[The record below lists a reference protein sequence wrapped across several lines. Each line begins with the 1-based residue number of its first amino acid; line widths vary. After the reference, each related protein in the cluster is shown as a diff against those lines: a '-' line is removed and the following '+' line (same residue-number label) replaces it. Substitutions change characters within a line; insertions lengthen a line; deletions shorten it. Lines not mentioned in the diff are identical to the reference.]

1 VTGGDWSGRR
11 LHFIGIGGAGMSG
24 LAVVCAGLGAEVTG
38 SDRSESSYME
48 RLRAAG
54 LEPTIGHDA
63 ANLPEG
69 AEVVVS
75 TAIAAENPELALARE
90 RGLTVIHRGELLA
103 ELCAEK
109 RLIAIAGTHG
119 KTTTTAMAVTA
130 LRGLGEDPAFFVG
143 GEVPGLGP
151 DGAPANAGWGASDWV
166 VAEADESDGSFLRLD
181 PEVAVI
187 TNVEMDHHSKWGSLE
202 PLIEAFVG
210 FAAKSRV
217 AVLPAPSREGG
228 AVEEVRE
235 ALAGGPTVAATGGS
249 VAPPDAP
256 VDRLVDGEAASR
268 LAAEPESA
276 LTDPSGDTTAGQSR
290 PAPASSPTLAEFSA
304 AKPPTPSLDLAVPGA
319 HNVLNARAALAAL
332 GAAGFDLDAAA
343 AALADFRGVRRR
355 LEVKGERGG
364 VRIYDDYAHHPT
376 EVRAALSAL
385 RGLAPPRLL
394 AVFQPHLYSRTK
406 VFAAEFGA
414 ALALAD
420 EIAVLDVYPA
430 REEPI
435 GPLAGVSGLD
445 VARAAADRGKGKP
458 VAWLPTAARAEAF
471 LKRRLESVP
480 PGSILVTIGAGDIFK
495 LGEALVSRNP
505 GEAPVKGDEG
515 DPGRTSPQFVREGS
529 PSSPSSHNEP
539 PPGVERDYPLA
550 RLTTV
555 RTGGPAD
562 FFARPATQDD
572 LAALLAWAEKAS
584 IPVGVVGSGSNLLVA
599 DDGFRGLAM
608 KLDGALTEVER
619 DGTHLR
625 CGGGARL
632 PSVAG
637 KTPGWG
643 LAGLE
648 FGVNIPGTVGGAVR
662 MNANAYGGQL
672 AEVLEWVEVT
682 TAAGTERRTP
692 DAFDF
697 AYRNSNLTADEVVSR
712 ASFALEPSD
721 PDEVRATLASMRG
734 RRKEAQPSGI
744 KTFGSTFKNPED
756 ERAEG
761 RSAGQLLEAAGCRG
775 LTHGG
780 ARFSEKHANFVENAG
795 EATTADVLALMAE
808 GRRRVKE
815 QFGVE
820 LEPEVQVLGDVDVPG
835 WEDA

>member
-1 VTGGDWSGRR
+1 MTGADWSGRR

-54 LEPTIGHDA
+54 LEPSIGHDA

-69 AEVVVS
+69 GEVVVS
-75 TAIAAENPELALARE
+75 TAIADENPELSLARE
-90 RGLTVIHRGELLA
+90 RGQKVIHRGELLA

-109 RLIAIAGTHG
+109 RLVAIAGTHG
-119 KTTTTAMAVTA
+119 KTTTTAMAVWA

-151 DGAPANAGWGASDWV
+151 DGAPANAGWGESEWV

-181 PEVAVI
+181 PEIAVI

-202 PLIEAFVG
+202 PLIEAFAG
-210 FAAKSRV
+210 FAGKARV
-217 AVLPAPSREGG
+217 AVLPAQTREGG
-228 AVEEVRE
+228 AVEEVRGQ
-235 ALAGGPTVAATGGS
+235 LVGRDDGAGGP
-249 VAPPDAP
+249 
-256 VDRLVDGEAASR
+256 
-268 LAAEPESA
+268 
-276 LTDPSGDTTAGQSR
+276 
-290 PAPASSPTLAEFSA
+290 AEFSA
-304 AKPPTPSLDLAVPGA
+304 DTPGPESLDLAVPGA
-319 HNVLNARAALAAL
+319 HNVLNARACLAAL
-332 GAAGFDLDAAA
+332 GAAGFDLEDAAA
-343 AALADFRGVRRR
+343 AMSDFRGVRRR

-385 RGLAPPRLL
+385 RELEPPRLV

-406 VFAAEFGA
+406 VFATQFGA

-430 REEPI
+430 REEPV

-445 VARAAADRGKGKP
+445 VARAAADSGKGRP
-458 VAWLPTAARAEAF
+458 VAWLPVAAKAQAF
-471 LKRRLESVP
+471 LSRRLDSLP
-480 PGSILVTIGAGDIFK
+480 AGSFLVTIGAGDVFK
-495 LGEALVSRNP
+495 LGEALV
-505 GEAPVKGDEG
+505 EGDFD
-515 DPGRTSPQFVREGS
+515 DPGRSSAQFVSEG
-529 PSSPSSHNEP
+529 PPEP
-539 PPGVERDYPLA
+539 PSGSAELPPGIEKNFPLA

-562 FFARPATQDD
+562 FFARPESAED
-572 LAALLAWAEKAS
+572 LVALLAWAKQNS
-584 IPVGVVGSGSNLLVA
+584 VPVGVVGSGSNLLVA

-608 KLDGALTEVER
+608 KLGGALTEIER
-619 DGTHLR
+619 DGDHLR

-632 PSVAG
+632 PSAAA
-637 KTPGWG
+637 KAAGWG
-643 LAGLE
+643 LSGLE
-648 FGVNIPGTVGGAVR
+648 FGINIPGTAGGAVR

-672 AEVLEWVEVT
+672 AEVLEWVEVS
-682 TAAGTERRTP
+682 TAAGTERRHP

-697 AYRNSNLTADEVVSR
+697 DYRNSNLDDGEVVSR
-712 ASFALEPSD
+712 ASFALTPGD
-721 PDEVRATLASMRG
+721 PEEIKGTLASMRG
-734 RRKEAQPSGI
+734 RRREAQPSGI
-744 KTFGSTFKNPED
+744 KTFGSTFKNPDD

-761 RSAGQLLEAAGCRG
+761 RSAGRLLEAAGCRG
-775 LTHGG
+775 LRHGG
-780 ARFSEKHANFVENAG
+780 ARFAEKHANFVENMG
-795 EATTADVLALMAE
+795 EATTADVLALMAD
-808 GRRRVKE
+808 GRSRVKE
-815 QFGVE
+815 AFGVE

-835 WEDA
+835 WRA